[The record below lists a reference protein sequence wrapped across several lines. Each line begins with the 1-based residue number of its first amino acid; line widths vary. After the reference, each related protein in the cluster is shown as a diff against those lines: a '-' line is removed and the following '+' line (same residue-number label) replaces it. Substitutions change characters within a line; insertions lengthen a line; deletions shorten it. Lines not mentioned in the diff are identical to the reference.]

1 MKRTILIIIVIL
13 IFLAGIGVLA
23 YPLVS
28 SVINNMAVR
37 EGADTYRRAVEQI
50 DKSEINA
57 QFDEA
62 EKYNESLHRV
72 ILTDPFDAKSYGL
85 IGENYSN
92 TFTMSSDGVIGYID
106 VPKINVYLPIYHGT
120 SLDILARGAGHLE
133 HSSLPIGGKSTHSV
147 ISAHSAFPGET
158 FFDYL
163 TDLEEGDEF
172 YIHVLDR
179 TLKYEVDKIS
189 VVLPDDTAGLQIVD
203 GEDYVTLV
211 TCTPYSVNTH
221 RLLVRGTRVPYDPSE
236 DAVQSA
242 ANIRF
247 ADGHLF
253 FLGYKLPYLTVG
265 LIIGGFVLFVAAV
278 VTVIVMTRR
287 SKKRKLIGR
296 DRGSASDDADNTDAD
311 PDDKAGEPGGGDE
324 E

>member
-13 IFLAGIGVLA
+13 IFLAGIGVLS
-23 YPLVS
+23 YPLIS

-37 EGADTYRRAVEQI
+37 EGANTYHHAVEQI
-50 DKSEINA
+50 DKSEIEE

-92 TFTMSSDGVIGYID
+92 TFTMSSDGVIGYIE

-120 SLDILARGAGHLE
+120 SLDVLSRGAGHLE

-163 TDLEEGDEF
+163 TDLEEGDVF
-172 YIHVLDR
+172 YLYVLDR

-189 VVLPDDTAGLQIVD
+189 VVLPNDTAGLQIVD

-236 DAVQSA
+236 DAAQSTT
-242 ANIRF
+242 NIRF

-253 FLGYKLPYLTVG
+253 FLGYKLPYVTVG

-278 VTVIVMTRR
+278 VVAIVLARK
-287 SKKRKLIGR
+287 SKKKKLIGR
-296 DRGSASDDADNTDAD
+296 DRGSAPDNAEPSDTD
-311 PDDKAGEPGGGDE
+311 PDHKADGPGGDDE